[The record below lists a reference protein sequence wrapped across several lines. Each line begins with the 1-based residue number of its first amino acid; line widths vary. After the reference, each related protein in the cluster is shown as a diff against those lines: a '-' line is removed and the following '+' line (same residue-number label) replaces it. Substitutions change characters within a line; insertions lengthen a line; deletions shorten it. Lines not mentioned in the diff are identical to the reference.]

1 RAILQ
6 TQPMH
11 ISPRWDRPGLGRKSE
26 LSRGH
31 IKPFT
36 IDSLM
41 NMVAHGALELRMRRT
56 RDVEE
61 VALARMTPTRGFSM
75 LDYQPD
81 VDTTAYPKPFATY
94 NAVSPAVHNPLA
106 SARPTHSYR

>member
-1 RAILQ
+1 
-6 TQPMH
+6 
-11 ISPRWDRPGLGRKSE
+11 
-26 LSRGH
+26 
-31 IKPFT
+31 
-36 IDSLM
+36 
-41 NMVAHGALELRMRRT
+41 MRRT
-56 RDVEE
+56 RGVEE

-106 SARPTHSYR
+106 SARPTHSYRSARVGSTSDARRAGSRLAARETIKSVSATTL